1 MIQCHEAR
9 PDIPKLI
16 DGSLD
21 SEREFLV
28 QHHLSMCTVCRA
40 AFHSYERDEE
50 ALTGYVRRAPYA
62 PVARNVIDEIDRQ
75 RSPWMDAFRAGSYR
89 LASVAGLVLVI
100 LVVGAG
106 AWTLREVATSDPPV
120 DDQPAQNVTL
130 STSDTDEPE
139 QLSAPETP
147 DLIGLDDADQIVD
160 RLDDAGLVFDADV
173 VSEGD
178 GYSIEYGRIAVDRHF
193 SLVEYSATVSGD
205 DRVYITFM
213 ANGGGSQPIPVENGE
228 GSGWLVFHSDA
239 SEAEMIELEDG
250 RFDGTGNQNR
260 HEFDFDPSPL
270 PGPDQDRQM
279 YQTADMVNGIELCC
293 LEIEYGV
300 AVSTIT
306 RSWEI
311 VDRDELVYVDE
322 NFQPVEQP
330 PAMDATAPA
339 VWPTLSVDD
348 EDLPLVDGAIQRGLN
363 LGGDGVGVLNL
374 PTEGLLELTYEHLML
389 PTDGQDGGL
398 AIFQGSWTLSAQ
410 LEEPEAE
417 IEPTPE
423 PTEEPMVADEPT
435 PEPEPEPTP
444 AVADDDDESPETLRV
459 MAYFVRSEELGVKAR
474 EIPYT
479 QDVATA
485 AIQELLAGPDEQ
497 VGSDVGL
504 HTEIPEGTELL
515 DIGLEDGTLIVDLS
529 SEFTEGGGSA
539 SILMRLAQV
548 VHTGT
553 QFDSVDDVQI
563 LIEGEFVE
571 TIGGEGV
578 MVGDPLEREDFE
590 DQAPAILIESP
601 APHEPV
607 STSIR
612 LRGTSNT
619 FEGTLQI
626 EILGPSGDVIYRDY
640 STASAGT
647 GTRGEFDLTVPVEYE
662 GSGIGAVRMFEH
674 SAQDGERTNVVTI
687 PVQFQ

>member
-28 QHHLSMCTVCRA
+28 QHHLSMCTACRA

-62 PVARNVIDEIDRQ
+62 PVARNVVDEIDRQ

-106 AWTLREVATSDPPV
+106 AWTLREVATSDPSV

-147 DLIGLDDADQIVD
+147 ELIGLDDADQIVD

-279 YQTADMVNGIELCC
+279 YQTADLVNGIELCC

-374 PTEGLLELTYEHLML
+374 PTDGLLELTYEHLML

-444 AVADDDDESPETLRV
+444 AVADDDDDSPETLRV

-485 AIQELLAGPDEQ
+485 AIQELLVGPDEQ

-504 HTEIPEGTELL
+504 YTEIPAGTELL

-539 SILMRLAQV
+539 SVLMRLAQV

-578 MVGDPLEREDFE
+578 MVGDPLDREDFE

-640 STASAGT
+640 STAAAGT

-662 GSGIGAVRMFEH
+662 GTGIGAVRMFEH
-674 SAQDGERTNVVTI
+674 SARDGERTNVVTI